1 MVNKMKKNIKIPL
14 IIIFIILVGLGS
26 YFITKILVQNYITK
40 NNTIENISL
49 KVFTDRFN
57 KNLENENVD
66 TKLNIEES
74 IADNNK
80 TYWINVEKDIDIA
93 IMMDKVT
100 EDKNKDI
107 VRISGISYKN
117 IYEDTDKIKK
127 YLEILIKSNNPKLN
141 KKEIDKMIENAN
153 NTKDAVTKDKNTT
166 TANFDYKGLSID
178 KNIGEESTIYRIA
191 RYN

>member
-1 MVNKMKKNIKIPL
+1 MKKSIKIPL

-26 YFITKILVQNYITK
+26 YLITKSLVKNYITK

-49 KVFTDRFN
+49 KDFTDRFN
-57 KNLENENVD
+57 KNLEKENFD
-66 TKLNIEES
+66 TKLNIGEN

-80 TYWINVEKDIDIA
+80 TYWISLEEDIDIA

-100 EDKNKDI
+100 NNKNKDI

-117 IYEDTDKIKK
+117 DYENTDKIKQ
-127 YLEILIKSNNPKLN
+127 YLEILIKSNNPKLTEKDIN
-141 KKEIDKMIENAN
+141 MMIKNAN
-153 NTKDAVTKDKNTT
+153 DTKDAVTKNNNTT

-178 KNIGEESTIYRIA
+178 KNIGEENTIYRIA